1 MWECSFNTQ
10 SQRLDHATQIMLPQH
25 CFAAL
30 VVFTYEP
37 ASGLVARSSLLR
49 PFHSTVHKP
58 HVLRSDLQKSEGNGD
73 DYDDGN
79 HGKEINRTQQQSQPQ
94 LQQNQPH
101 NNKNNDQSLARALA
115 LMGTSPRRI
124 FLSLA
129 SSATIALS
137 ANFFG
142 VTSNLLALLP
152 EEFTETSGLDSVYP
166 RGDYKRVFVRATG
179 SMNGFGFT
187 SSRSDSSRCS
197 FLIPKE
203 WVADTGLA
211 LAQAQRQARALDYSM
226 SRPSSERR
234 QQANVLP
241 DAAYGPPGSGG
252 DTNVSVIINT
262 DVRDFRLSSLGN
274 GDPTSAAEF
283 LLSNR
288 PTPAALVSATEE
300 RRTGD
305 PVLRFEYTVD
315 RGERA
320 RPLRAI
326 SVVAGT
332 REGDAFVTLTVV
344 STEEDWKRPLV
355 GEGLRRVVESF
366 KLV

>member
-1 MWECSFNTQ
+1 
-10 SQRLDHATQIMLPQH
+10 MLPQ
-25 CFAAL
+25 CSVAVFI
-30 VVFTYEP
+30 VFTYHP
-37 ASGLVARSSLLR
+37 SSGLIARSSLR
-49 PFHSTVHKP
+49 PFYGAVHKP
-58 HVLRSDLQKSEGNGD
+58 RVNQIGVLCSGFQEHGGND
-73 DYDDGN
+73 DDCHNDN
-79 HGKEINRTQQQSQPQ
+79 DNDKNTNRIQQQSQPQ
-94 LQQNQPH
+94 LQQNQQQLSQQQQPGKIKSKN
-101 NNKNNDQSLARALA
+101 NNKDQSLTRVLS

-129 SSATIALS
+129 SSSTIALT
-137 ANFFG
+137 ANLFG
-142 VTSNLLALLP
+142 ITSNLLSVLP
-152 EEFTETSGLDSVYP
+152 EELAEKSGLDSVYP
-166 RGDYKRVFVRATG
+166 RGDYKRVVVRATSG
-179 SMNGFGFT
+179 MNALGVA
-187 SSRSDSSRCS
+187 SNRSNSGKCS

-226 SRPSSERR
+226 PSPSSSERR

-252 DTNVSVIINT
+252 DTNVSVIINAN
-262 DVRDFRLSSLGN
+262 VRDFRLSSLGN

-288 PTPAALVSATEE
+288 PRPATLVSATEE
-300 RRTGD
+300 RRAGD
-305 PVLRFEYTVD
+305 AVYRFEYTVD

-326 SVVAGT
+326 SVVAGSQ
-332 REGDAFVTLTVV
+332 EGDAFVTLTVV
-344 STEEDWKRPLV
+344 STEDEWKRPLV
-355 GEGLRRVVESF
+355 GDGLRRVVGSF